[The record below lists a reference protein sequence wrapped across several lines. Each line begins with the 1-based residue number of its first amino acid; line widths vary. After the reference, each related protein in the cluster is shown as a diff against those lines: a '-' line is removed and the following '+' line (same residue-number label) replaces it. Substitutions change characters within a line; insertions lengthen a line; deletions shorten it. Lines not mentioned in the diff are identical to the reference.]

1 MKKIYNENVKNGVT
15 NNLHELEDAVGRKLT
30 PKGTPQRSPQSPNRT
45 SGGVQQPSYNLRVKF
60 QKVGR
65 LQFIS
70 HLDLARTMRT
80 AIVRAGIPV
89 KYSEGFNPHPKM
101 SFARQ
106 LSIGTESICEFM
118 ELKLTEEPDC
128 ERIKKELAKNLT
140 DEMRILDVYVPERKP
155 NEIGWAEYRIE
166 FFPESSET
174 VPLYS
179 DIIADKLIVTKRTKS
194 GEKEVDIRPQI
205 REYSQNGNVLTA
217 VLCADST
224 AYLNP
229 EYIAKLAGIKDYS
242 IMRTRVFLSDGV
254 TEFR

>member
-1 MKKIYNENVKNGVT
+1 MENTYKENEKNGVT
-15 NNLHELEDAVGRKLT
+15 NNLHELESATGRKLT

-45 SGGVQQPSYNLRVKF
+45 SGVQQPSYSLRVKF
-60 QKVGR
+60 CKVGR

-101 SFARQ
+101 SFALQ

-118 ELKLTEEPDC
+118 ELKLTEEPNC
-128 ERIKKELAKNLT
+128 ERIKAALEKNVT

-155 NEIGWAEYRIE
+155 NEIGWAEYKIE
-166 FFPESSET
+166 FFPEEAQT
-174 VPLYS
+174 VPSYS
-179 DIIADKLIVTKRTKS
+179 SIITDKLVITKRTKS
-194 GEKEVDIRPQI
+194 GEKDVDIRPQI
-205 REYSQNGNVLTA
+205 LSFSQNGNELTA

-229 EYIAKLAGIKDYS
+229 EYIAKLSGVKDYS